1 MLCGVCRALGLHA
14 ESAVLPGE
22 DKDKFQ
28 QLLERLS
35 AAWMPQD
42 DREKSLVE
50 QIAVNQWKLA
60 RIERSISGTIADLDH
75 YRKPRLQRHKEV
87 GLTETENYKW
97 GAIWGTSQQNRI
109 YILLPQVRDPDGVC
123 AKSPTTCSATLA
135 NTRTPT
141 MKPSR
146 PSSQSRMAALDVA
159 HVLNV
164 SHSCGRADT
173 FGFFIIEDAILLF
186 SRI

>member
-35 AAWMPQD
+35 AWMPQD

-87 GLTETENYKW
+87 GLTETENYKG
-97 GAIWGTSQQNRI
+97 GAIRGTSEQKRI
-109 YILLPQVRDPDGVC
+109 YILLPQVRGPDGVWRKIPH
-123 AKSPTTCSATLA
+123 AVLGDLSQYSDSDDET
-135 NTRTPT
+135 
-141 MKPSR
+141 KP
-146 PSSQSRMAALDVA
+146 PIVPEPD
-159 HVLNV
+159 
-164 SHSCGRADT
+164 GRA
-173 FGFFIIEDAILLF
+173 
-186 SRI
+186 

>member
-28 QLLERLS
+28 QLLVRLS

-42 DREKSLVE
+42 NREKSLVE
-50 QIAVNQWKLA
+50 QIAVNQWKLV

-75 YRKPRLQRHKEV
+75 YRKTRLQRHKEV
-87 GLTETENYKW
+87 GLTETENYK
-97 GAIWGTSQQNRI
+97 GALSGAPHNRTAFI
-109 YILLPQVRDPDGVC
+109 SCSRRSGALTASG
-123 AKSPTTCSATLA
+123 AKFPTPCSATLA

-164 SHSCGRADT
+164 SALVRSCGHLRV
-173 FGFFIIEDAILLF
+173 FYN
-186 SRI
+186 

>member
-75 YRKPRLQRHKEV
+75 YRKTRLQRHKEV
-87 GLTETENYKW
+87 GLTETENYKG

-109 YILLPQVRDPDGVC
+109 YILLPQVRGPDGVWRKIPH
-123 AKSPTTCSATLA
+123 AVLGDLSQYSDSDDET
-135 NTRTPT
+135 
-141 MKPSR
+141 KP
-146 PSSQSRMAALDVA
+146 PIVPEPD
-159 HVLNV
+159 
-164 SHSCGRADT
+164 GRA
-173 FGFFIIEDAILLF
+173 
-186 SRI
+186 

>member
-28 QLLERLS
+28 HLLERLS
-35 AAWMPQD
+35 PPWLPQA

-50 QIAVNQWKLA
+50 QIAANQWKSA

-87 GLTETENYKW
+87 GLTETENYKG
-97 GAIWGTSQQNRI
+97 GAIRGTSQQNRI
-109 YILLPQVRDPDGVC
+109 YILQI
-123 AKSPTTCSATLA
+123 
-135 NTRTPT
+135 
-141 MKPSR
+141 
-146 PSSQSRMAALDVA
+146 
-159 HVLNV
+159 
-164 SHSCGRADT
+164 GRASCR
-173 FGFFIIEDAILLF
+173 E
-186 SRI
+186 RV